1 MRRIKK
7 LFILLF
13 VCAIMITLFAS
24 FNNAHALTS
33 DEFIYHIVTT
43 PSEDCSNS
51 VMVNYHCKD
60 SGSYVLYTLKSDT
73 EFKNA
78 LKAIPTEELWS
89 TEGMK
94 NVSETSGFY
103 QKRYVCNVELTG
115 LDERTSY
122 IYKIVDGEHE
132 SKVNSFTTAGL
143 TNTWNFAAYA
153 DYQYRMNTMTAKLI
167 NNMKDICGNPALM
180 VFSGDFVDVADN
192 EYEFTHILDD
202 ESFSNFIF
210 AASPGDHEYWGDE
223 EKNHPQWDFPYTYCK
238 LFHNP
243 QNGASTSLNSSYYFI
258 FNNVLF
264 ISLDCNNSD
273 VSSGSRFTDQVKW
286 FKQVIQD
293 MEGKYQYSVVLMHK
307 SIYGSAENDSSVSK
321 NMRPQWYPVFSDAN
335 VDLVL
340 SGHDHMYSRTYRL
353 YNNKKSNDTT
363 KGTYYLDQGSSGDK
377 MRNPDST
384 LVEGGSLHEKV
395 IDLKKLNYSVA
406 SNIEV
411 SDTEMKVTVYNQYK
425 RVVDEFTIKA
435 RRDAKSISA
444 SDFNEEDIK
453 KSIDFKA
460 VNFASGISE
469 LKISASNSSKYI
481 QHIQLLNNENVVLD
495 KNFNNSGEE
504 DYLIRDTSGDKFTLK
519 LTLIDGDIKEI
530 PITLNICNDNDIRYE
545 YNPFKISL
553 RNDEILNF
561 LKENNYK
568 FDLYVEEEKVLENK
582 SFSED
587 IIIDNKYYEADHKIR
602 LDVYKDNNYVGSY
615 NIETTKM
622 SDIKLPEEDIIIN
635 INQISLLEIKH
646 KYRSLII
653 CESDLIEYDPVNEV
667 IKGIKAGEEEVT
679 FRIDGTDIKASI
691 KITVVDPHANQAKG
705 GCNSKAAFVSLM
717 NYLAIAFFIFFKR
730 KH

>member
-7 LFILLF
+7 LLF
-13 VCAIMITLFAS
+13 LVLSCALMITLA
-24 FNNAHALTS
+24 AHKINVAALTS

-43 PSEDCSNS
+43 PSEDCSNA

-60 SGSYVLYTLKSDT
+60 SGSYVLYTLKSDS

-78 LKAIPTEELWS
+78 KKAIPTEEYWS
-89 TEGMK
+89 TEGMA
-94 NVSETSGFY
+94 NVSEKSGFY
-103 QKRYVCNVELTG
+103 QKRYVCNVELKD

-122 IYKIVDGEHE
+122 IYKIIDKEHE

-167 NNMKDICGNPALM
+167 NNMKDIANNPALM

-202 ESFSNFIF
+202 ESFSNFIY
-210 AASPGDHEYWGDE
+210 AAAPGDHEYWGDE
-223 EKNHPQWDFPYTYCK
+223 ENNHPQWDFPYTYCK

-243 QNGASTSLNSSYYFI
+243 QNGASTSLNSSYYFL

-286 FKQVIQD
+286 FKQVIAD
-293 MEGKYQYSVVLMHK
+293 MEGKYQYSVVIMHK
-307 SIYGSAENDSSVSK
+307 SIYGSAENDSSVAK

-353 YNNKKSNDTT
+353 YNNKKSLDYT

-377 MRNPDST
+377 TRNPDST
-384 LVEGGSLHEKV
+384 LVEGGTIHEKV
-395 IDLKKLNYSVA
+395 IDLKTMNYSIA

-411 SDTEMKVTVYNQYK
+411 SETEMKVTVYNQYK
-425 RVVDEFTIKA
+425 RIVDEFTIKA
-435 RRDAKSISA
+435 KRDAKTISA
-444 SDFNEEDIK
+444 SDFNLEDIK
-453 KSIDFKA
+453 DTIDFKA
-460 VNFASGISE
+460 LNFASRIVE
-469 LKISASNSSKYI
+469 LKIASSNSSKYI
-481 QHIQLLNNENVVLD
+481 QKIQLLNNENIVLD

-504 DYLIRDTSGDKFTLK
+504 DYIIRDIVGDNFTLK
-519 LTLIDGDIKEI
+519 CTLIDGEIKSI
-530 PITLNICNDNDIRYE
+530 PITLNICNDNDIKYE

-553 RNDEILNF
+553 RNNEILNF
-561 LKENNYK
+561 LKDNNYK
-568 FDLYVEEEKVLENK
+568 YNLYVDEEKVFENK

-587 IIIDNKYYEADHKIR
+587 IILNNKYYEEDHKIR
-602 LDVYKDNNYVGSY
+602 LDVYKDENYVGSY
-615 NIETTKM
+615 NIDTTKM
-622 SDIKLPEEDIIIN
+622 SDIKLPDEDIIIN
-635 INQISLLEIKH
+635 LNQLSLLEIKH

-653 CESDLIEYDPVNEV
+653 CESDLIEYDPENEI
-667 IKGIKAGEEEVT
+667 IKGIKAGEGEAT
-679 FRIDGTDIKASI
+679 FRIEGTNIQANI
-691 KITVVDPHANQAKG
+691 NITVIDPKANTNKS

-717 NYLAIAFFIFFKR
+717 HYLAIAFFIFFKK

>member
-13 VCAIMITLFAS
+13 VCALMLTLFALN
-24 FNNAHALTS
+24 NNAYALTS

-43 PSEDCSNS
+43 PTEDCSKG

-60 SGSYVLYTLKSDT
+60 SGSYVLYTLKSDS

-78 LKAIPTEELWS
+78 KKAIPTEELWS
-89 TEGMK
+89 TEGMT
-94 NVSETSGFY
+94 NVSEKSGFY
-103 QKRYVCNVELTG
+103 TKRYVCNVELSG

-143 TNTWNFAAYA
+143 TNTWNFASFA

-167 NNMKDICGNPALM
+167 TNMKKIANNPALM

-243 QNGASTSLNSSYYFI
+243 QNGASSSLNTSYYFI

-264 ISLDCNNSD
+264 ISLDCHNSD
-273 VSSGSRFTDQVKW
+273 VSSGSRFTDEVKW
-286 FKQVIQD
+286 FKQVMSA
-293 MEGKYQYSVVLMHK
+293 MEGKYQYSVVYMHK
-307 SIYGSAENDSSVSK
+307 SIYSSAENDSSVAK

-335 VDLVL
+335 IDLVL

-353 YNNKKSNDTT
+353 YNNKKSLDAT
-363 KGTYYLDQGSSGDK
+363 KGTYYLDLGSSGDK
-377 MRNPDST
+377 TRNPDST
-384 LVEGGSLHEKV
+384 LVEGGTFHEKV
-395 IDLKKLNYSVA
+395 IDLKKLGYSVA
-406 SNIEV
+406 TNVEV
-411 SDTEMKVTVYNQYK
+411 SDTEMHVSIYNQYEK
-425 RVVDEFTIKA
+425 KVDEFTIKA
-435 RRDAKSISA
+435 KRPASTISA
-444 SDFNEEDIK
+444 SDFDKEEFK
-453 KSIDFKA
+453 KSIEFTSKNL
-460 VNFASGISE
+460 VNGIAE
-469 LKISASNSSKYI
+469 LKISASNSSKYV
-481 QHIQLLNNENVVLD
+481 QNVKLYNGENLVLD

-504 DYLIRDTSGDKFTLK
+504 EYLIRDLVGDDFK
-519 LTLIDGDIKEI
+519 LHVTLIDNTEEDIVLG
-530 PITLNICNDNDIRYE
+530 LNVCNDSDIRYE
-545 YNPFKISL
+545 YNPFKISF
-553 RNDEILNF
+553 RNDNVLNF

-568 FDLYVEEEKVLENK
+568 FNLFVDEEQVLSNK
-582 SFSED
+582 SFNED
-587 IIIDNKYYEADHKIR
+587 IILDNKYYEKDHNIR
-602 LDVYKDNNYVGSY
+602 LDVYKESTYVGSY
-615 NIETTKM
+615 KIESTKM
-622 SDIKLPEEDIIIN
+622 SDIKLPEEAITLSL
-635 INQISLLEIKH
+635 NQLTLLEIKH

-653 CESDLIEYDPVNEV
+653 CESDLIEYDSTNEV
-667 IKGIKAGEEEVT
+667 IKGIKAGEGVAT
-679 FRIDGTDIKASI
+679 FRIEGTDITASI
-691 KITVVDPHANQAKG
+691 NITVVDPNANKTSG
-705 GCNSKAAFVSLM
+705 GCNSKASFVSLM
-717 NYLAIAFFIFFKR
+717 NYLALAFFIFFKR